1 MKSQNSGAKWW
12 EMGDKRDVPRGF
24 VIGRDVNETWPYR
37 ERFPSPFS
45 WEGKAARYRGGLRG
59 DLESFGKK
67 WKTLDARSRKMRSR
81 GNSGEELSGFET
93 RPNGGRMWWAEK
105 VCGLV
110 S

>member
-1 MKSQNSGAKWW
+1 MASLSAETSTKLGLIA
-12 EMGDKRDVPRGF
+12 RDSR
-24 VIGRDVNETWPYR
+24 T
-37 ERFPSPFS
+37 PSPFS